1 MRVYNKWYKEL
12 WWFLIENKQ
21 MVVII
26 ILGIMLGLLS
36 GYLLVLLLEG

>member
-12 WWFLIENKQ
+12 WWFLVENKQ

-26 ILGIMLGLLS
+26 MLGIMLGLLS